1 MDAQLGNEN
10 APVYYTGKYWN
21 DLVQVRSHLNQLA
34 TGNPR
39 SDWVT
44 KVLELHE
51 PGHALILNC
60 GNGWVERDL
69 FDRGLILSAIAVDIS
84 ESLLS
89 EAETRKGDR
98 AIEYVQAD
106 INSFEFPKEEF
117 DFVINHA
124 AIHHTAKID
133 RTMRGIA
140 TALKT
145 DGFFVNWDYVGPHR
159 NQYPYEQWEA
169 VFQLNNEL
177 PESLQTDLVYP
188 HLPTMLL
195 MDPSEAIHSELFMTT
210 FDRYFDSVHGAALGG
225 CIAYP
230 LLTHNA
236 KFHAAS
242 DEERLQWLDLIL
254 QKDIEYTEEKISRS
268 LFAFIIGRAKVLRA
282 IDSVSLEKWT
292 SDEEERESGPAS
304 KTYYPPNLLAVL
316 TQRLA

>member
-1 MDAQLGNEN
+1 MDAQSGNEN

-51 PGHALILNC
+51 PGRALILNC

-117 DFVINHA
+117 DFVIENND
-124 AIHHTAKID
+124 TKEELYAKID
-133 RTMRGIA
+133 
-140 TALKT
+140 
-145 DGFFVNWDYVGPHR
+145 
-159 NQYPYEQWEA
+159 
-169 VFQLNNEL
+169 
-177 PESLQTDLVYP
+177 
-188 HLPTMLL
+188 
-195 MDPSEAIHSELFMTT
+195 
-210 FDRYFDSVHGAALGG
+210 
-225 CIAYP
+225 
-230 LLTHNA
+230 
-236 KFHAAS
+236 
-242 DEERLQWLDLIL
+242 DLIVSN
-254 QKDIEYTEEKISRS
+254 KIANSPS
-268 LFAFIIGRAKVLRA
+268 KSTGATQPLAIGAN
-282 IDSVSLEKWT
+282 SF
-292 SDEEERESGPAS
+292 
-304 KTYYPPNLLAVL
+304 
-316 TQRLA
+316 